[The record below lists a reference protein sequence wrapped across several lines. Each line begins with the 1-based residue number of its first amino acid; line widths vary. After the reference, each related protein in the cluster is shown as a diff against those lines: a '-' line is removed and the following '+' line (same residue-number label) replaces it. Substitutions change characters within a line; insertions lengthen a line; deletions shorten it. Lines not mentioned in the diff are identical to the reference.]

1 MEPITKYPL
10 YAIQDKLVRA
20 FALHGF
26 GVLDCEEKREMLT
39 PDHQFD
45 TLANVASPEPVLLM
59 DGSFLLRSSLLPTA
73 LADLKGELP
82 LKKIAV
88 GRTYRAEDGVH
99 PTHST
104 IEGVLAAPELSQAD
118 LDTIFSHV
126 VREAFGIAATFSM
139 EPADAGV
146 SNLIVTRG
154 EDRLTFGTFAPAAWL
169 TKVILGT
176 DSDAVKTF
184 AFVIDVDAVAIHE
197 LDLADRDALYSVKL
211 PYLETRECACPSYGE
226 SFPNRARNILRAA
239 GFREF
244 VGQRFYQEDCYKKM
258 NMIQESWDTN
268 NAGVILKTPVDG
280 FMQLPTVLAPSL
292 EETLAENF
300 KDGVESIQIFEI
312 GQIYKPPVGGAEP
325 MDILSISFGAYG
337 PDMDK
342 VKFRAIV
349 DKFLSDLGIANH
361 FFFPTTMAIAY
372 DLTDCSL
379 ILDEKPGYLGG
390 NFGGISPVARK
401 NHGIDVPAW
410 MCQLEVPLLEAKAAS
425 EYGFIPN
432 ELK

>member
-59 DGSFLLRSSLLPTA
+59 DGSYLLRSSLLPTV
-73 LADLKGELP
+73 LAELKGELP

-88 GRTYRAEDGVH
+88 GRTYRNEDGIYPAH
-99 PTHST
+99 AT

-118 LDTIFSHV
+118 LDDLFGNIAQ
-126 VREAFGIAATFSM
+126 EAFGIAAAFSM
-139 EPADAGV
+139 VPGDAGV
-146 SNLIVTRG
+146 SALTVTRG
-154 EDRLTFGTFAPAAWL
+154 EDTLTFGTFAPAAWL

-176 DSDAVKTF
+176 DNDAVKTF
-184 AFVIDVDAVAIHE
+184 AFVIDVDTVAMHE
-197 LDLADRDALYSVKL
+197 LDLPDRAALYSVKL
-211 PYLETRECACPSYGE
+211 PHLEMRPCDCTSYGE
-226 SFPNRARNILRAA
+226 SFTNKARNLLRAA
-239 GFREF
+239 GFREY
-244 VGQRFYQEDCYKKM
+244 VGQRMYIENCYKKM

-268 NAGVILKTPVDG
+268 NAGVQLAQPVEDRT
-280 FMQLPTVLAPSL
+280 QIPTVLAPSL
-292 EETLAENF
+292 EEAMAENF
-300 KDGVESIQIFEI
+300 KDGVETLQIFEI
-312 GQIYKPPVGGAEP
+312 GQIYKPPVGGALP
-325 MDILSISFGAYG
+325 MDILSIAIGAYG

-342 VKFRAIV
+342 MKFRAIV
-349 DKFLSDLGIANH
+349 DKFLSGLGISNH

-372 DLTDCSL
+372 DITDCWL

-390 NFGGISPVARK
+390 NFGGISPIARA

-425 EYGFIPN
+425 EYGFVPN

>member
-1 MEPITKYPL
+1 MESITKYPL

-26 GVLDCEEKREMLT
+26 GVLDCEATREML
-39 PDHQFD
+39 PVDRQFD
-45 TLANVASPEPVLLM
+45 TLANVASPAPVLLL

-88 GRTYRAEDGVH
+88 GRTYRDEDGIYPAH
-99 PTHST
+99 AT
-104 IEGVLAAPELSQAD
+104 IEGVLAAAELSKAD
-118 LDTIFSHV
+118 LDTIFTHV
-126 VREAFGIAATFSM
+126 TREAFGIAAAFSM
-139 EPADAGV
+139 EAADAGV
-146 SNLIVTRG
+146 SNLVVTRG
-154 EDRLTFGTFAPAAWL
+154 EDRFVFGTFAPAAWL

-176 DSDAVKTF
+176 DAVKTY
-184 AFVIDVDAVAIHE
+184 AFVIDVDAVAMHE
-197 LDLADRDALYSVKL
+197 LGLEDRAALYSVKL
-211 PYLETRECACPSYGE
+211 PYLESRGCACPSYGE
-226 SFPNRARNILRAA
+226 SFPNRARNVLRAA

-244 VGQRFYQEDCYKKM
+244 VGQRMYIEDCYKKM

-268 NAGVILKTPVDG
+268 NAGVTLKTPVEDRT
-280 FMQLPTVLAPSL
+280 QIPTVLAPSL

-349 DKFLSDLGIANH
+349 DKFLSGLGIANH

-410 MCQLEVPLLEAKAAS
+410 MCQLEIPLLEAKAAS

>member
-1 MEPITKYPL
+1 MERITKYPL

-26 GVLDCEEKREMLT
+26 DVLDYEAKREMLT

-59 DGSFLLRSSLLPTA
+59 DGSFLLRPSLLPTA

-88 GRTYRAEDGVH
+88 GRTYRSEDGAY

-104 IEGVLAAPELSQAD
+104 IEGVLAAPNFVQAD
-118 LDTIFSHV
+118 LDTLFGNV
-126 VREAFGIAATFSM
+126 FCEAFGITAAFSM
-139 EPADAGV
+139 VAADAGV
-146 SNLIVTRG
+146 SDLVVARG
-154 EDRLTFGTFAPAAWL
+154 DDALTVGQFAPAAWL

-176 DSDAVKTF
+176 DGDTVKTY
-184 AFVIDVDAVAIHE
+184 AFTIDVDAVALHE
-197 LDLADRDALYSVKL
+197 LRLADRAALYSVKL
-211 PYLETRECACPSYGE
+211 PYLESRECDCTSYGE
-226 SFPNRARNILRAA
+226 TFPNKARNILRAA

-244 VGQRFYQEDCYKKM
+244 VGQRFYAEDCYRKM

-268 NAGVILKTPVDG
+268 NAGVMLKTPVEE
-280 FMQLPTVLAPSL
+280 FVQLPTVLAPSL
-292 EETLAENF
+292 EEALAENF
-300 KDGVESIQIFEI
+300 KDGVESIRLFEI

-337 PDMDK
+337 PEMDK
-342 VKFRAIV
+342 TKFRAIV
-349 DKFLSDLGIANH
+349 DQFLSDLGIANH

-372 DLTDCSL
+372 DITDCSL